1 MRKTPLFLFLV
12 AASLGACESVPLDDQ
27 RLIAPQGVIRGTV
40 LYQGPRP
47 CTQFGHV
54 IGNVIIFVFARNNPP
69 PPGGI
74 ATLPVNFG
82 VVSGDTL
89 FGNEPRSPNE
99 VKVCPKDPTE
109 HIAVSAPFAVSPID
123 AGEYIIQSFYDFT
136 GNFLPSFKFRNLPE
150 RGDIGGGYIDTG
162 DAQKHLGEINYS
174 PIFLPV
180 VVGVKATDP
189 SAAFVIPPEGFV
201 ADNVSIAL
209 GARLPLTRPYFY
221 PAGSDK
227 PATGPAMTPQNPLAD
242 AYFAPV
248 VTMTQDYLIK
258 APPKIKS
265 PDNAN
270 FFQASFPFVRLNW
283 ALPGTAPAPSEIT
296 YGTSP
301 LHPFHF
307 QTAAFAPLPE
317 AGGGLSVWAVGGEIP
332 EGQGV
337 PALYPLAIF
346 SKLIDDPDHLLDP
359 QSVHAQGSATA
370 PVVILQGITLN
381 AADSLLDM
389 ILNGVPTKPGDPD
402 SRVDHVTALLRPS
415 VICFDPRHADAGG
428 VLVTPHLTGPS
439 ADPNEPGDKDL
450 FDTALVLKAE
460 GKLVR
465 KVALGCLPAGRFA
478 INLVYP
484 TGQAWTVPNESG
496 ACAPGEGYADNL
508 PDFPGVL
515 ACTQKPRPVLLSQGT
530 RAVLEI
536 VPPTT
541 ADGIAYCKAHPVPQ
555 DCLQNAP

>member
-1 MRKTPLFLFLV
+1 MRKTPLVLFV
-12 AASLGACESVPLDDQ
+12 IAASLGACEAVPIDDQ

-47 CTQFGHV
+47 CTQLGHV
-54 IGNVIIFVFARNNPP
+54 VGNVIIFVFAKNNPP

-82 VVSGDTL
+82 VVTGDTL
-89 FGNEPRSPNE
+89 FANEPRSPND

-109 HIAVSAPFAVSPID
+109 RITVTAPFAVSPLD
-123 AGEYIIQSFYDFT
+123 AGEYIIQSFYDLT

-180 VVGVKATDP
+180 VVGVKSSDP
-189 SAAFVIPPEGFV
+189 RFPGALVIPPEGFV

-209 GARLPLTRPYFY
+209 GAQLPLTRPYFY
-221 PAGSDK
+221 PAGAER
-227 PATGPAMTPQNPLAD
+227 PADSN
-242 AYFAPV
+242 FAPV
-248 VTMTQDYLIK
+248 VTMTQDYQIK

-270 FFQASFPFVRLNW
+270 FFQASFPSIRLNW
-283 ALPGTAPAPSEIT
+283 ALPPNEIT

-301 LHPFHF
+301 TQPFHF
-307 QTAAFAPLPE
+307 QTAAFAPLP
-317 AGGGLSVWAVGGEIP
+317 APGGGLSVWAVGGDIP

-346 SKLIDDPDHLLDP
+346 AKLMDDPDHVLDP
-359 QSVHAQGSATA
+359 QSVHAQGSATQ

-381 AADSLLDM
+381 AADSLFDM
-389 ILNGVPTKPGDPD
+389 ILNGVPAKPGDPD

-428 VLVTPHLTGPS
+428 LLVTPHLTGPS
-439 ADPNEPGDKDL
+439 ADPNEVGEKDL
-450 FDTALVLKAE
+450 FDAALVLKAE

-465 KVALGCLPAGRFA
+465 KVALGCLPAGRYA

-496 ACAPGEGYADNL
+496 ACAPGEGYGDNL
-508 PDFPGVL
+508 ADFPGVL
-515 ACTQKPRPVLLSQGT
+515 ACTQKPRPVLLSQGP

-541 ADGIAYCKAHPVPQ
+541 PEGIAYCKNHPVPS
-555 DCLQNAP
+555 DCLQNPQ